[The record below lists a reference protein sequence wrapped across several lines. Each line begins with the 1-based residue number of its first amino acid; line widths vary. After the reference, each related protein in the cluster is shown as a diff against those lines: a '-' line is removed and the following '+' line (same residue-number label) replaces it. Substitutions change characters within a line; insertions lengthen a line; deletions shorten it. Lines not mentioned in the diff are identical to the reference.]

1 MTGEQESGQ
10 DWPWC
15 QSRSS
20 SVAGGRRTGPR
31 SHFSALALILSGQR
45 PTCWVGEEE
54 RQCWKR
60 RLCSSHRSLH
70 VEPEMIPF
78 LYWSHWGG
86 KAERGA
92 VSQECHC
99 IHGEPV
105 SSDFMQASCKRKP
118 PFKRG
123 TSACKATRAV
133 GRRGCC
139 QATGRHLQ
147 QELGDG
153 GDAREALSRAAAH
166 AVRWVGPCPGR
177 GSGPQAG
184 QLAR

>member
-15 QSRSS
+15 QLRSS

-31 SHFSALALILSGQR
+31 SHFSALALILSRQR

-86 KAERGA
+86 KAEREEQFLRNA
-92 VSQECHC
+92 IASMVSPFPL
-99 IHGEPV
+99 I
-105 SSDFMQASCKRKP
+105 SCKP
-118 PFKRG
+118 
-123 TSACKATRAV
+123 
-133 GRRGCC
+133 
-139 QATGRHLQ
+139 H
-147 QELGDG
+147 
-153 GDAREALSRAAAH
+153 ARENHPLKEAHLLAKPRGLLGGEAAAK
-166 AVRWVGPCPGR
+166 R
-177 GSGPQAG
+177 QAG
-184 QLAR
+184 ISSRSWMMVGMHGRLSAERQPML

>member
-1 MTGEQESGQ
+1 MVSIEEQQRGWGQ
-10 DWPWC
+10 KD
-15 QSRSS
+15 RSQVPFFS
-20 SVAGGRRTGPR
+20 SCTHPQRAETYLLGGRGGEAVLEAEAVLLTQIFARR
-31 SHFSALALILSGQR
+31 ARNDSFLVLVALGRESR
-45 PTCWVGEEE
+45 
-54 RQCWKR
+54 
-60 RLCSSHRSLH
+60 
-70 VEPEMIPF
+70 
-78 LYWSHWGG
+78 
-86 KAERGA
+86 ERGA
-92 VSQECHC
+92 VSHECHC

-184 QLAR
+184 QLAQ